1 METKCQ
7 LHEYPICKYL
17 SSYMSIPFVN
27 ICPGAGPLRKP
38 RSKTHSFTK
47 GELRMVLN
55 YSSVS
60 PHIGLPR
67 AMEYLA
73 VAKH

>member
-17 SSYMSIPFVN
+17 SRSRTSTQAEEQDSLLHQGWAQN
-27 ICPGAGPLRKP
+27 GALGPTFYL
-38 RSKTHSFTK
+38 
-47 GELRMVLN
+47 LN

-67 AMEYLA
+67 AME
-73 VAKH
+73 